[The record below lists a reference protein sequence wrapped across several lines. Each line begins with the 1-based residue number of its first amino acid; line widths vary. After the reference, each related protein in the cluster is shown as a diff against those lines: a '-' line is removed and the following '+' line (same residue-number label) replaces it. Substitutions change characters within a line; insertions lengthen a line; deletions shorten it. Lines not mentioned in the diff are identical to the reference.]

1 MRLCGIDSSSRFT
14 AISLFIN
21 GEYQSFRLIDL
32 HKMQDSEERINQ
44 MILEIYTALNIYKPN
59 VIYQEFTWVAKNPK
73 TALLLTIII
82 GAVKGWAVSHE
93 CNFKE
98 IAPSAWRKILGLN
111 EYKDNRK
118 ELKQKAINYIEETI
132 GLTPETDDVAD
143 AICIGFAGCKIE
155 SIAGSIDFT

>member
-21 GEYQSFRLIDL
+21 GEYETYRLIDL
-32 HKMQDSEERINQ
+32 HKVQDSDQRIDR
-44 MILEIYTALNIYKPN
+44 MILAIYETLDAYNPEI
-59 VIYQEFTWVAKNPK
+59 IYQEFTWVARNPK
-73 TALLLTIII
+73 TALLLTIIV
-82 GAVKGWAVSHE
+82 GAVKGWAVSHDCE
-93 CNFKE
+93 FKE

-143 AICIGFAGCKIE
+143 AVCIGFAGCKIE
-155 SIAGSIDFT
+155 SIVGSIDFT